1 MTAEAV
7 ASRHDG
13 ALGAAALVAAAAGGL
28 GGSWLLLPTAAA
40 LVTAWI
46 AWRDARSFI
55 IPNEAAAA
63 LAALGIAAR
72 LAEGGGATDALGAL
86 AVDVALTGGL
96 LWAVRE
102 AYFRARG
109 RDGLGLGDVKLAAA
123 AGCLAGAAGFAVA
136 LFAASL
142 AGLVVAA
149 LRRAGRED
157 RLPFGALLAP
167 AVWVV
172 WAAAGFA
179 APGLLG

>member
-1 MTAEAV
+1 MTAGAV
-7 ASRHDG
+7 ASRTDG

-28 GGSWLLLPTAAA
+28 GGSWLVLPTAAA

-46 AWRDARSFI
+46 AWRDAQSFI

-72 LAEGGGATDALGAL
+72 FAEGGGTTDVLGAL
-86 AVDVALTGGL
+86 AGDVLLTGGL

-142 AGLVVAA
+142 AGLVVAG

-179 APGLLG
+179 APGLFG